1 MEQKMDPRIVEA
13 LKSRDPEERKKG
25 VRALGQLLS
34 SEALRY
40 LATIYKQDPDPGV
53 RELAVK
59 AGRHV
64 KKMRAAGDWMGH
76 EDDKDVR
83 FGTNEVPAVTTS
95 TVSAVAKEQ
104 AKGLMDRALDET
116 VKGNYEKG
124 VEYARQAFQ
133 LNPDLQFDSYYVG
146 VASEVMGLSAEEAIA
161 ILTSPKE

>member
-76 EDDKDVR
+76 ENDKDFR
-83 FGTNEVPAVTTS
+83 FGTNEVPAV
-95 TVSAVAKEQ
+95 VSNVSPVNKEQ
-104 AKGLMDRALDET
+104 AKGLMDKALDEA
-116 VKGNYEKG
+116 VKENFERA
-124 VEYARQAFQ
+124 EELARQAFQ

-146 VASEVMGLSAEEAIA
+146 VAADVMGMSSDEAIA
-161 ILTSPKE
+161 ELTKPKE